1 MCVPQ
6 EPAAR
11 ITAVNALQHRF
22 LADRPLIHS
31 QLGRVKMR
39 IDVPECDDEEGELQA
54 RVPSVTVG
62 TVGMSMFPGCSIH

>member
-1 MCVPQ
+1 MSHTPLAFHMCVPQ

-54 RVPSVTVG
+54 PCHPLQSVQ
-62 TVGMSMFPGCSIH
+62 SA